1 MQTTGGNL
9 APVTVRLM
17 GRFAVL
23 RDGREVDESAYQGRK
38 VRALLRVLATRQ
50 GQFVPNDLLIA
61 ALWPQQPPASPA
73 ANLQVLVN
81 RARRA
86 VGRPELI
93 HTGPHGYAL
102 AGPPE
107 CTVDTEVF
115 LSAVE
120 RAAGLDGRAALAA
133 YREALGPAAE
143 PLPEDLYADWSQPYR
158 TRVLQ
163 ARQIAWER
171 AAALAAESGAPA
183 LAVEYATAAATAEP
197 LRETAAL
204 ALVRA
209 LAAAGDRAAA
219 LACFDRYR
227 RGLADELGL
236 DPSPDAEEL
245 HRGLLRSGPDDG
257 RGEPHRGLLRS
268 GPDDGRA
275 ELHRGLPRSGPDDGR
290 DVSGSRGLAEANE
303 RPGPTEFGMLPFV
316 GRDTVLR
323 QVAAGL
329 AEGVVRIAGRSG
341 TGKSR
346 LLAEVAAGV
355 PALGAAAS
363 WADRDEPWSFARTLL
378 RRLLAADEPALGA
391 LPGRL
396 RAALAELLPELD
408 PPPAGFDPETRNAL
422 ILEAARRLLGRPDRM
437 LLVDDLQWAD
447 PSSVQLLGSVAG
459 GADRPRLVV
468 AYRPDEL
475 PTGVAELVRRLPGP
489 PVIQLAGLL
498 ESALADLVADGDLVA
513 AIAAETDRTPMA
525 VAEVL
530 RLLHTEGLL
539 TATNT
544 DRRWRAASPTA
555 SGRARQAGRVGQRR
569 AIGDRAAA
577 HTGRAATVLRLLAL
591 LGREVSAQTLAAA
604 AELPPPELLGL
615 LEELAAADLVRLGEH
630 GWRTA
635 HDMVAEVVVD
645 GLTDGTRARLHARL
659 ATVLDQAQGDAPE
672 QARHWLGAGDA
683 SRAAEVYARAA
694 ANALDQVADAEA
706 GQLAD
711 AGLATGG
718 ADGPVRARLLVARAQ
733 AHRRRGDI
741 SAARD
746 DLRAAL
752 ADYPGGPDRADVL
765 AQLAALDS
773 GADDM
778 RRAAEVAELAL
789 IEAAGDDR
797 ARASV
802 LEVASVIDMNLD
814 RPERSAAR
822 SAEALAIYTRT
833 GDSRGA
839 ARILDSRAMAAFLH
853 GSIEEGVAE
862 LDRAAHLFES
872 SGDLMRT
879 VTPRSTCGHGRV
891 LLGAAAAGLADT
903 ERALDVARTLGHPDG
918 QAYAL
923 WHRSEALSALGRH
936 ADALADGRAALVI
949 AQRLHHRGWTAT
961 AWRAIGLAHQG
972 DGDLPAAL
980 DAFQQSLALSANL
993 DLFGCWAAAR
1003 AALTC
1008 IGLNRLAEAEELVAR
1023 ALATGPALG
1032 RHEARWA
1039 AAALSVARQD
1049 PAAPELLA
1057 TAVATA
1063 TAAGARLYL
1072 PYLAELTRRRQ
1083 TTD

>member
-1 MQTTGGNL
+1 
-9 APVTVRLM
+9 M
-17 GRFAVL
+17 GRFAVV

-50 GQFVPNDLLIA
+50 GQFVPNDLLVE
-61 ALWPQQPPASPA
+61 ALWPQRPPASPA

-86 VGRPELI
+86 VGRPALI
-93 HTGPHGYAL
+93 HTGPQGYAL
-102 AGPPE
+102 TGPPD
-107 CTVDTEVF
+107 CVVDTEVF

-120 RAAGLDGRAALAA
+120 RAGGLDGRAALAA

-143 PLPEDLYADWSQPYR
+143 PLPEDMYADWSQPYR

-163 ARQIAWER
+163 ARQIARER
-171 AAALAAESGAPA
+171 AAVLAAGLGAPA

-209 LAAAGDRAAA
+209 LAAAGDRVAA

-236 DPSPDAEEL
+236 DPSPGAQEL
-245 HRGLLRSGPDDG
+245 HRLLLRSAPADD
-257 RGEPHRGLLRS
+257 RVPGEPS
-268 GPDDGRA
+268 G
-275 ELHRGLPRSGPDDGR
+275 
-290 DVSGSRGLAEANE
+290 
-303 RPGPTEFGMLPFV
+303 FGMLPFV
-316 GRDTVLR
+316 GRDAVVR
-323 QVAAGL
+323 QVVAGL
-329 AEGVVRIAGRSG
+329 PDGIVRIAGRSG

-346 LLAEVAAGV
+346 LLEEVAATV
-355 PALGAAAS
+355 PAVGVAAS
-363 WADRDEPWSFARTLL
+363 WADRDEPWSLARTLL
-378 RRLLAADEPALGA
+378 RTLLAADGSALGS

-408 PPPAGFDPETRNAL
+408 PLPAGFDPETRNAL
-422 ILEAARRLLGRPDRM
+422 VLEAARRLLTGRPDRA

-447 PSSVQLLGSVAG
+447 PSSVRLLGSVAG

-475 PTGVAELVRRLPGP
+475 PAGPAELVRRSPGP
-489 PVIQLAGLL
+489 PVIELGGLL
-498 ESALADLVADGDLVA
+498 EFALADLVDDGDLVA
-513 AIAAETDRTPMA
+513 ALAAETDRTPMA

-539 TATNT
+539 ETAGAGG
-544 DRRWRAASPTA
+544 RWRAASPEA
-555 SGRARQAGRVGQRR
+555 AGRARQAGRTGQRR

-577 HTGRAATVLRLLAL
+577 HAGPAATVLGLLAL
-591 LGREVSAQTLAAA
+591 LGREAPARTLAAA
-604 AELPPPELLGL
+604 AELSPPELLGP
-615 LEELAAADLVRLGEH
+615 LEELTAANLVRLGDH

-645 GLTDGTRARLHARL
+645 GLTDAARARLHARL
-659 ATVLDQAQGDAPE
+659 ATVLDAEQGDAPE
-672 QARHWLGAGDA
+672 QARHWLGAGDVT
-683 SRAAEVYARAA
+683 RAAEAYARAA

-718 ADGPVRARLLVARAQ
+718 ADGPVRARLLATRAQ
-733 AHRRRGDI
+733 ASRRRGDI
-741 SAARD
+741 AAARD

-752 ADYPGGPDRADVL
+752 AGYPAGAARAGVL

-789 IEAAGDDR
+789 IEAGGDDR

-802 LEVASVIDMNLD
+802 LEVASVIDMNLGQ
-814 RPERSAAR
+814 PERSAAR
-822 SAEALAIYTRT
+822 AAEALAIYTRT

-839 ARILDSRAMAAFLH
+839 ARILDTRAMAAFLH
-853 GSIEEGVAE
+853 GSIEEGVDE

-891 LLGAAAAGLADT
+891 LLDRAAQGLADT

-918 QAYAL
+918 QTYAL

-936 ADALADGRAALVI
+936 DDALADGRAALAI

-961 AWRAIGLAHQG
+961 AWRAIGIALQNK
-972 DGDLPAAL
+972 GDLPAAL
-980 DAFQQSLALSANL
+980 DAFRRSLALCANL

-1003 AALTC
+1003 AALVC
-1008 IGLNRLAEAEELVAR
+1008 IDLNRLAEAGHLTAR

-1039 AAALSVARQD
+1039 AAALSVARRD
-1049 PAAPELLA
+1049 PAAPDLLA
-1057 TAVATA
+1057 AAVEAA
-1063 TAAGARLYL
+1063 SSAGARLYL
-1072 PYLAELTRRRQ
+1072 PYLAELTRRQ
-1083 TTD
+1083 ETAG

>member
-1 MQTTGGNL
+1 
-9 APVTVRLM
+9 M
-17 GRFAVL
+17 GRFVVV

-38 VRALLRVLATRQ
+38 VRTLLRVLATRQ
-50 GQFVPNDLLIA
+50 GRFVPNDLLIA
-61 ALWPQQPPASPA
+61 ALWPQRPPADPA

-86 VGRPELI
+86 VGRPALI
-93 HTGPHGYAL
+93 HTGPQGYAL
-102 AGPPE
+102 SGPPG
-107 CTVDTEVF
+107 CVVDTEVF

-120 RAAGLDGRAALAA
+120 RAGGLDGRAALSA
-133 YREALGPAAE
+133 YRDALGPAAE

-171 AAALAAESGAPA
+171 AAALAAALGAPA
-183 LAVEYATAAATAEP
+183 PAVEYATAAATAEP

-209 LAAAGDRAAA
+209 LAASGDRVAA

-227 RGLADELGL
+227 HSLADELGL
-236 DPSPDAEEL
+236 DPSPAA
-245 HRGLLRSGPDDG
+245 
-257 RGEPHRGLLRS
+257 
-268 GPDDGRA
+268 A
-275 ELHRGLPRSGPDDGR
+275 ELHRLLLRSDPVRDEPRAG
-290 DVSGSRGLAEANE
+290 
-303 RPGPTEFGMLPFV
+303 FGMLPFV
-316 GRDTVLR
+316 GRDAVVR
-323 QVAAGL
+323 QVVAGL
-329 AEGVVRIAGRSG
+329 PDGVVRIAGRSG

-346 LLAEVAAGV
+346 LLEEVAAAV
-355 PALGAAAS
+355 PAVGVAAS
-363 WADRDEPWSFARTLL
+363 WADRDEPWSLARTLL
-378 RRLLAADEPALGA
+378 RRLLAADTTALGT

-422 ILEAARRLLGRPDRM
+422 VLEAARRLLTAHPERA

-459 GADRPRLVV
+459 GAARPRLVL

-475 PTGVAELVRRLPGP
+475 PAGPAELVRRSAGP
-489 PVIQLAGLL
+489 PVIELGGLR
-498 ESALADLVADGDLVA
+498 EFALADLVDDADLVA
-513 AIAAETDRTPMA
+513 ALAAETDRTPMA

-530 RLLHTEGLL
+530 RLLHSEGLL
-539 TATNT
+539 EAA
-544 DRRWRAASPTA
+544 DAAGRRRAASPEA
-555 SGRARQAGRVGQRR
+555 AGRARQAGRAGQRR
-569 AIGDRAAA
+569 AIADRAAA
-577 HTGRAATVLRLLAL
+577 HAGRAATVLGLLAL
-591 LGREVSAQTLAAA
+591 LGREVPAQTLAAA
-604 AELPPPELLGL
+604 AELSHPDLLGP
-615 LEELAAADLVRLGEH
+615 LEELAAANLVRLGDH

-645 GLTDGTRARLHARL
+645 GLTDATRARLHARL
-659 ATVLDQAQGDAPE
+659 ATVLDVAHGDAPE
-672 QARHWLGAGDA
+672 QARHWLGAGDVT
-683 SRAAEVYARAA
+683 RAAEAYARAA

-718 ADGPVRARLLVARAQ
+718 ADGPVRARLLAARAQ
-733 AHRRRGDI
+733 ARRRRGDI
-741 SAARD
+741 AAARD

-752 ADYPGGPDRADVL
+752 AGYPGGPARAGVL

-789 IEAAGDDR
+789 IEAGADDR
-797 ARASV
+797 ARAAV
-802 LEVASVIDMNLD
+802 LEVAAVIDMNLD
-814 RPERSAAR
+814 QPGRSAAR
-822 SAEALAIYTRT
+822 AAEALAIYTRT

-839 ARILDSRAMAAFLH
+839 ARILDARAMAAFLH
-853 GSIEEGVAE
+853 GSIEEGVDE

-891 LLGAAAAGLADT
+891 LLDRAAEGLADT

-918 QAYAL
+918 ETYAL
-923 WHRSEALSALGRH
+923 WHRSEALSALGRPD
-936 ADALADGRAALVI
+936 DALADGREALAI
-949 AQRLHHRGWTAT
+949 AQRLNHRGWTAT
-961 AWRAIGLAHQG
+961 AWRATGIAYQMK
-972 DGDLPAAL
+972 GDLPAAL
-980 DAFQQSLALSANL
+980 DAFHHSLDLCANL
-993 DLFGCWAAAR
+993 DLFGCWAASR
-1003 AALTC
+1003 AALIC
-1008 IGLNRLAEAEELVAR
+1008 VDLNRLAEADHLITR

-1039 AAALSVARQD
+1039 TAALSVARRD
-1049 PAAPELLA
+1049 PAAPTLLA
-1057 TAVATA
+1057 TAVEAA
-1063 TAAGARLYL
+1063 SSAGARLYL
-1072 PYLAELTRRRQ
+1072 PYLAELTRRLE
-1083 TTD
+1083 TPG

>member
-1 MQTTGGNL
+1 LRTTGGNL
-9 APVTVRLM
+9 ADSPVRVRLM
-17 GRFAVL
+17 GRFAVV

-38 VRALLRVLATRQ
+38 VRTLLRVLATRQ

-61 ALWPQQPPASPA
+61 ALWPQRPPASPA
-73 ANLQVLVN
+73 GNLQVLVN

-93 HTGPHGYAL
+93 HTGPQGYAL
-102 AGPPE
+102 AGPPD
-107 CTVDTEVF
+107 CSVDTEVF
-115 LSAVE
+115 LSAVD
-120 RAAGLDGRAALAA
+120 RAGRLDGRAALAA

-143 PLPEDLYADWSQPYR
+143 PLPEDMYADWSQPYR

-171 AAALAAESGAPA
+171 AAELAAELGAPA
-183 LAVEYATAAATAEP
+183 AAVEYATAAATAEP

-209 LAAAGDRAAA
+209 LAVAGDRVAA

-236 DPSPDAEEL
+236 DPSPAAVEL
-245 HRGLLRSGPDDG
+245 HRRLLRAGPAGDRGPG
-257 RGEPHRGLLRS
+257 RP
-268 GPDDGRA
+268 A
-275 ELHRGLPRSGPDDGR
+275 
-290 DVSGSRGLAEANE
+290 
-303 RPGPTEFGMLPFV
+303 PGFGVLPFV
-316 GRDTVLR
+316 GRAGVVR
-323 QVAAGL
+323 QVVAGL
-329 AEGVVRIAGRSG
+329 PDGTVRIAGRSG

-346 LLAEVAAGV
+346 LLEEVAAAV
-355 PALGAAAS
+355 PAVGVAAS
-363 WADRDEPWSFARTLL
+363 WAERDEPWSLARALL
-378 RRLLAADEPALGA
+378 RKVVAVDEAALAA

-408 PPPAGFDPETRNAL
+408 PPPTGFDPETRNAL
-422 ILEAARRLLGRPDRM
+422 ILEAARRLLAGRPDRA

-447 PSSVQLLGSVAG
+447 PSSVRLLGSVAG
-459 GADRPRLVV
+459 GAGRPGLVV

-475 PTGVAELVRRLPGP
+475 PAGAAELVRRLPGP
-489 PVIQLAGLL
+489 PVIELGGLV
-498 ESALADLVADGDLVA
+498 ESALADLVDDADLVA
-513 AIAAETDRTPMA
+513 AIAGETDRTPMA

-539 TATNT
+539 DAAGPG
-544 DRRWRAASPTA
+544 RWRAASPA
-555 SGRARQAGRVGQRR
+555 AAARAGQAGRTGQRR
-569 AIGDRAAA
+569 AIGNRVAA
-577 HTGRAATVLRLLAL
+577 HPGRPATVLGLLAL
-591 LGREVSAQTLAAA
+591 LGREVSARTLADA
-604 AELPPPELLGL
+604 AELSSAELLGL
-615 LEELAAADLVRLGEH
+615 LEELAAANLVRLGEH

-645 GLTDGTRARLHARL
+645 GLSDGTRARLHARL
-659 ATVLDQAQGDAPE
+659 ATVLDAAQGDAPE
-672 QARHWLGAGDA
+672 QARHWLGAGDVT
-683 SRAAEVYARAA
+683 RAAEAYARAA

-706 GQLAD
+706 AQLAG

-733 AHRRRGDI
+733 ALRRRGDI
-741 SAARD
+741 AAARD

-752 ADYPGGPDRADVL
+752 AGHPGGPARAGVL

-778 RRAAEVAELAL
+778 RHAAELAELAL
-789 IEAAGDDR
+789 IEAGADER
-797 ARASV
+797 ARAAV
-802 LEVASVIDMNLD
+802 LEVAAVIDMNLD
-814 RPERSAAR
+814 QPAR
-822 SAEALAIYTRT
+822 SADRAAEALRIYTGT

-839 ARILDSRAMAAFLH
+839 ARILDARAMAAFLH
-853 GSIEEGVAE
+853 GSIEDGVAE

-891 LLGAAAAGLADT
+891 LLGRAAPGLADT

-918 QAYAL
+918 ETYAL

-936 ADALADGRAALVI
+936 DDALADGRAALAV

-961 AWRAIGLAHQG
+961 AWRAIGIAYQNE
-972 DGDLPAAL
+972 GDLPAAL
-980 DAFQQSLALSANL
+980 DAFQRSLDLSANL

-1003 AALTC
+1003 AALAC
-1008 IGLNRLAEAEELVAR
+1008 VGLNRLAEAGPLVAR

-1039 AAALSVARQD
+1039 AAALSVARRD
-1049 PAAPELLA
+1049 PAAPGLLA
-1057 TAVATA
+1057 
-1063 TAAGARLYL
+1063 AAAEAAASSGAGLYL
-1072 PYLAELTRRRQ
+1072 PYLAELTRLE
-1083 TTD
+1083 TAG

>member
-1 MQTTGGNL
+1 LQTTGGNL
-9 APVTVRLM
+9 AATPAPVTVRLM

-23 RDGREVDESAYQGRK
+23 RGGREVDESAYQGRK

-120 RAAGLDGRAALAA
+120 QAAGLDGRAALAA

-209 LAAAGDRAAA
+209 LATAGDRAAA

-245 HRGLLRSGPDDG
+245 HRGLLRSDPDDAGPDDG
-257 RGEPHRGLLRS
+257 RVEPDRGLS
-268 GPDDGRA
+268 
-275 ELHRGLPRSGPDDGR
+275 
-290 DVSGSRGLAEANE
+290 
-303 RPGPTEFGMLPFV
+303 RPGPAEFGMLPFV
-316 GRDTVLR
+316 GRATVLR

-422 ILEAARRLLGRPDRM
+422 ILEAARRLLVGRPDRV

-475 PTGVAELVRRLPGP
+475 PAGPAELVRRLPGP
-489 PVIQLAGLL
+489 PVIQLGGLP
-498 ESALADLVADGDLVA
+498 ESALADLVDDGDLVA

-539 TATNT
+539 TAAHT

-577 HTGRAATVLRLLAL
+577 HTGQAATILRLLAL

-741 SAARD
+741 AAARD

-752 ADYPGGPDRADVL
+752 ADYPGGPARADVL

-789 IEAAGDDR
+789 IEAAGDDW

-839 ARILDSRAMAAFLH
+839 ARILDARAMAAFLH

-891 LLGAAAAGLADT
+891 LLGRAAAGLADT

-961 AWRAIGLAHQG
+961 AWRAIGLAHQS

-1008 IGLNRLAEAEELVAR
+1008 IGLNRLAEAEQLVAR

-1039 AAALSVARQD
+1039 AAALSVARRD

-1072 PYLAELTRRRQ
+1072 PYLAELARRRE
-1083 TTD
+1083 TPD

>member
-1 MQTTGGNL
+1 LQTTGGNL
-9 APVTVRLM
+9 ADPAPVEVRLM
-17 GRFAVL
+17 GRFAVV

-50 GQFVPNDLLIA
+50 GQFVPNDLLIE
-61 ALWPQQPPASPA
+61 ALWPEQPPASPA

-93 HTGPHGYAL
+93 HTGPQGYAL
-102 AGPPE
+102 AGPPD
-107 CTVDTEVF
+107 CSVDTEVF
-115 LSAVE
+115 LAAVE
-120 RAAGLDGRAALAA
+120 RAGRLDGTVALAA

-143 PLPEDLYADWSQPYR
+143 PLPEDMYAEWSQPYR
-158 TRVLQ
+158 ARVLQ

-171 AAALAAESGAPA
+171 AAALAAGLGAQA

-209 LAAAGDRAAA
+209 LAAAGDRVAA

-236 DPSPDAEEL
+236 DPSPDAAEL
-245 HRGLLRSGPDDG
+245 QRLLLRSDAD
-257 RGEPHRGLLRS
+257 EP
-268 GPDDGRA
+268 
-275 ELHRGLPRSGPDDGR
+275 PRSGPDEPRAG
-290 DVSGSRGLAEANE
+290 
-303 RPGPTEFGMLPFV
+303 FGTLPFV
-316 GRDTVLR
+316 GRDAVLR
-323 QVAAGL
+323 QVVAGL
-329 AEGVVRIAGRSG
+329 PDGSVRIAGRSG

-346 LLAEVAAGV
+346 LLEEVAATV
-355 PALGAAAS
+355 PAVGVAAS
-363 WADRDEPWSFARTLL
+363 WADRDEPWSLARTLL
-378 RRLLAADEPALGA
+378 RKLLAADGTALGS
-391 LPGRL
+391 LPSRL

-408 PPPAGFDPETRNAL
+408 PPPAGFDPATRNAL
-422 ILEAARRLLGRPDRM
+422 ILEAARRLLTGRPDRA
-437 LLVDDLQWAD
+437 LFVDDLQWAD

-475 PTGVAELVRRLPGP
+475 PAGTAELVRRLPGP
-489 PVIQLAGLL
+489 PVITLGGLL
-498 ESALADLVADGDLVA
+498 ESALAALVDDRDLVA

-539 TATNT
+539 ETTG
-544 DRRWRAASPTA
+544 DRWRAASPDA
-555 SGRARQAGRVGQRR
+555 AGRARQAGRTGQRR

-577 HTGRAATVLRLLAL
+577 HAGRPATVLGLLAL

-604 AELPPPELLGL
+604 AELSPPELLAI
-615 LEELAAADLVRLGEH
+615 LEELAAANLVRLGEH

-645 GLTDGTRARLHARL
+645 GLADGTRARLHARL
-659 ATVLDQAQGDAPE
+659 ATVLDGTQGDAPE

-683 SRAAEVYARAA
+683 GRAAEAYARAA

-706 GQLAD
+706 RQLAD

-718 ADGPVRARLLVARAQ
+718 ADGPVRARLLAARAQ
-733 AHRRRGDI
+733 ASRRLGDI
-741 SAARD
+741 AAARD

-752 ADYPGGPDRADVL
+752 AGYPGGPARAGVL

-789 IEAAGDDR
+789 IEAGGDDQ

-814 RPERSAAR
+814 QPERSAAR
-822 SAEALAIYTRT
+822 AAEALAIYTRT

-839 ARILDSRAMAAFLH
+839 ARILDARAMAAFLH
-853 GSIEEGVAE
+853 GSIAEGVAE

-891 LLGAAAAGLADT
+891 LLDRAAEGLADT

-918 QAYAL
+918 QTYAL

-936 ADALADGRAALVI
+936 DDALADGRAALAI

-961 AWRAIGLAHQG
+961 AWRAIGIAYQNG
-972 DGDLPAAL
+972 GDLPAAL
-980 DAFQQSLALSANL
+980 DAYQNSLDLSANL

-1003 AALTC
+1003 AALVH
-1008 IGLNRLAEAEELVAR
+1008 IELNRLAEAGPLVDR

-1039 AAALSVARQD
+1039 AAALSVARRD
-1049 PAAPELLA
+1049 PAAPALLA
-1057 TAVATA
+1057 AAA
-1063 TAAGARLYL
+1063 EAASSAGARLYL
-1072 PYLAELTRRRQ
+1072 PYLAELSRRREAEPRSSGR
-1083 TTD
+1083 

>member
-1 MQTTGGNL
+1 LQTTGGNL
-9 APVTVRLM
+9 ADGPAPRPASVQVRLM
-17 GRFAVL
+17 GRFAVV

-50 GQFVPNDLLIA
+50 GQFVPNDLLIE
-61 ALWPQQPPASPA
+61 ALWPQRPPASPA

-81 RARRA
+81 RCRRA

-93 HTGPHGYAL
+93 RTGPHGYAL
-102 AGPPE
+102 AGPPD
-107 CTVDTEVF
+107 CSVDTEVF

-120 RAAGLDGRAALAA
+120 LAGRIDGRAALAA
-133 YREALGPAAE
+133 YREALGSAAE
-143 PLPEDLYADWSQPYR
+143 PLPEDMYADWSQSYR

-171 AAALAAESGAPA
+171 AAALAAGLGAPA

-204 ALVRA
+204 VLVRS
-209 LAAAGDRAAA
+209 LATAGDRVAA

-227 RGLADELGL
+227 RSLADELGL
-236 DPSPDAEEL
+236 DPSPSAVEL
-245 HRGLLRSGPDDG
+245 HRLLLRSGADG
-257 RGEPHRGLLRS
+257 GHGPGEP
-268 GPDDGRA
+268 
-275 ELHRGLPRSGPDDGR
+275 
-290 DVSGSRGLAEANE
+290 
-303 RPGPTEFGMLPFV
+303 RPEFGVLPFV
-316 GRDTVLR
+316 GRDPVIR
-323 QVAAGL
+323 QVVAGL
-329 AEGVVRIAGRSG
+329 SDGIVRIAGRSG

-346 LLAEVAAGV
+346 LLEEVAATV
-355 PALGAAAS
+355 PAVGVTAS
-363 WADRDEPWSFARTLL
+363 WADRDEPWSLARTLL
-378 RRLLAADEPALGA
+378 RKLLAADGSALGS
-391 LPGRL
+391 LPSRL

-408 PPPAGFDPETRNAL
+408 PLPAGFDPETRNAL
-422 ILEAARRLLGRPDRM
+422 VLEAARRLLTGRPDRA

-468 AYRPDEL
+468 AYRPGEL
-475 PTGVAELVRRLPGP
+475 LAGSAELVRRLPGP
-489 PVIQLAGLL
+489 PVIELGGLL
-498 ESALADLVADGDLVA
+498 EGALVDLVDDGDLVA
-513 AIAAETDRTPMA
+513 AIAAETDRTPLA

-539 TATNT
+539 EAAKAGG
-544 DRRWRAASPTA
+544 RWRAASPA
-555 SGRARQAGRVGQRR
+555 AAGRARQAGRTGQRR

-577 HTGRAATVLRLLAL
+577 HTGQAATVLALLAL

-604 AELPPPELLGL
+604 AELSLPELLGP
-615 LEELAAADLVRLGEH
+615 LEELTAANLVRLGDH
-630 GWRTA
+630 GWRSA

-645 GLTDGTRARLHARL
+645 GLTDATRARLHARL
-659 ATVLDQAQGDAPE
+659 ATVLDVAHSDAPE
-672 QARHWLGAGDA
+672 QARHWLGAGDVT
-683 SRAAEVYARAA
+683 RAAEAYARAA

-706 GQLAD
+706 NQLAD

-718 ADGPVRARLLVARAQ
+718 ADGPVRARLLAARAQ
-733 AHRRRGDI
+733 ARRRRGDI
-741 SAARD
+741 AAARD

-752 ADYPGGPDRADVL
+752 AGYPGGSARAGVM

-789 IEAAGDDR
+789 IEAGGDDQ

-802 LEVASVIDMNLD
+802 LEVASVIDMNLG

-822 SAEALAIYTRT
+822 AAEALAIYTRT

-839 ARILDSRAMAAFLH
+839 ARILDTRAMAAFLH
-853 GSIEEGVAE
+853 GSIEEGVDE

-872 SGDLMRT
+872 SGDLMHA

-891 LLGAAAAGLADT
+891 LLNRAAQGLADT

-918 QAYAL
+918 QTYAL
-923 WHRSEALSALGRH
+923 WHRSEALSALGRPD
-936 ADALADGRAALVI
+936 DALADGRAALAI

-961 AWRAIGLAHQG
+961 AWRAIGIAHQNK
-972 DGDLPAAL
+972 GDLPAAL
-980 DAFQQSLALSANL
+980 AAFHQSLDLSANL

-1003 AALTC
+1003 AALAA
-1008 IGLNRLAEAEELVAR
+1008 IDLNRLAEAEHLIAR

-1039 AAALSVARQD
+1039 AAALAVARRD
-1049 PAAPELLA
+1049 PTAPALIA
-1057 TAVATA
+1057 TAVDAA
-1063 TAAGARLYL
+1063 SSAGARLYL
-1072 PYLAELTRRRQ
+1072 PYLAELTRRLE
-1083 TTD
+1083 TAS